1 MNKCWV
7 DTYSTWFS
15 FVYNLHLSWTYN
27 GSGSQRCNFKK
38 GGEADKVGRSNH
50 QDHKSVSSAFQSIS
64 VSMVA
69 MEQWFTKQGLFAVTA
84 FYKSSVLNDV
94 FFQIE
99 CYPET
104 KYLGLPVTLTSKGT
118 IIFLWDYL
126 QS

>member
-64 VSMVA
+64 VAMLPWNSGLRNKGCLLWQRFIKAVFSM
-69 MEQWFTKQGLFAVTA
+69 MF
-84 FYKSSVLNDV
+84 

-104 KYLGLPVTLTSKGT
+104 EYLGLPVTLTSKGT